1 MVHGPCGGVGA
12 DGSCEIG
19 GPCAFVS
26 SADQAE
32 PLHLARASGEDASS
46 LRVAPRAQVDPQ
58 PLLPGARAVLD
69 RLLDPARPFVVADL
83 PSPTADAEQD
93 RALASRLAGSVDAVL
108 LGDAPWARVMLPP
121 AVRGWN
127 VAREGVTPW
136 CGVNARDRNR
146 VALESEVAGLAA
158 IGVPAMHSVTGDH
171 PNLGHRPDAKPV
183 FDLDSTE
190 LAALAA
196 RTTGLLIS
204 VAESPAAVP
213 TKDRAAR
220 AAMKLSTGARV
231 LFVNHCE
238 PERLAEFA
246 AELADVLSDPAP
258 AGRRAATQPT
268 PGEPKV
274 PLIACIP
281 LIPTRASPT
290 ASRSTSTPIRRP
302 NSSTPS
308 TPRIPSPPRSPSRF
322 STPSVCWR
330 SLASSGS
337 ISLPPPVPAKPTSSP
352 TPSPPPA
359 APSAPAHD
367 RVAPTLVPRR
377 RVGTPLQR
385 RLCRVRSEIA
395 RYRHRRRQGLA
406 RSP

>member
-26 SADQAE
+26 SADQPE

-231 LFVNHCE
+231 LFVNHCA

-246 AELADVLSDPAP
+246 AELVDVLSDPTP
-258 AGRRAATQPT
+258 AAGAATQPT
-268 PGEPKV
+268 PGEPTV

-281 LIPTRASPT
+281 LIPTRAS
-290 ASRSTSTPIRRP
+290 AD
-302 NSSTPS
+302 
-308 TPRIPSPPRSPSRF
+308 RIAKY
-322 STPSVCWR
+322 
-330 SLASSGS
+330 LHAD
-337 ISLPPPVPAKPTSSP
+337 PPPELLDALDAPDPIT
-352 TPSPPPA
+352 A
-359 APSAPAHD
+359 AIALAVQHAERVLEIPGVVGVDLSAPAGPGEAHL
-367 RVAPTLVPRR
+367 VAD
-377 RVGTPLQR
+377 
-385 RLCRVRSEIA
+385 A
-395 RYRHRRRQGLA
+395 LA
-406 RSP
+406 TAGRALGASA